1 MKWFLFFSSILFISP
16 SFTANNNKSIA
27 NKPPRI
33 SAHNLYKETDLAKGV
48 FLVAS
53 EELWDSNFRESVI
66 LVLEYGQN
74 ATRGIIINRKTDVD
88 LAQVFQ
94 DVKRLKG
101 AHETLFLGGPV
112 AMNQVFLLARSNEK
126 IENSTNIVE
135 NVYISSSYDVLSLM
149 IEGKKPE
156 NAFRAYSGFAGW
168 APGQLENEIHRG
180 DWKIVHA
187 NTSAIFGEN
196 PETIWSDIM
205 AALSRQWI

>member
-1 MKWFLFFSSILFISP
+1 MKWFLFFSSILFVSP
-16 SFTANNNKSIA
+16 SFTTNNGESLVNRQ
-27 NKPPRI
+27 PQI
-33 SAHNLYKETDLAKGV
+33 SAHNLYRETDLAQGV

-53 EELWDSNFRESVI
+53 EKLLDPNFRETVI
-66 LVLEYGQN
+66 LILDYGRN
-74 ATRGIIINRKTDVD
+74 GARGIIINRKTEVD
-88 LAQVFQ
+88 LARVFQ
-94 DVKRLKG
+94 DVKTLQD
-101 AHETLFLGGPV
+101 ANETLFLGGPV
-112 AMNQVFLLARSNEK
+112 AMNQVYLLARSNEK

-180 DWKIVHA
+180 DWRIVRA
-187 NTSAIFGEN
+187 NTSAIFDEN
-196 PETIWSDIM
+196 PDTIWSDIM